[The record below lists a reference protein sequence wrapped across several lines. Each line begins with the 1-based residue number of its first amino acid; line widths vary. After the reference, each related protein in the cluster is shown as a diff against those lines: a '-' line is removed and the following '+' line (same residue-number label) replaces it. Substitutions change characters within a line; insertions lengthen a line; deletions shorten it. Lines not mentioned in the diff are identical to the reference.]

1 MLEKF
6 KQHITKHQLLREG
19 NKPLLAVSGG
29 VDSVVMCDLFARLGI
44 AFGLAHC
51 NFLLRGKMSD
61 EDEQFTSDLAK
72 KYGATY
78 HAKRFNT
85 KKIAAERSIS
95 IQVAA
100 RDLRYEWFAEIMER
114 EGYTC
119 LATAHHAN
127 DAVETVLYHLTRGT
141 GIRGLHG
148 IPTRRER
155 IIRPILFATKEDI
168 HAYATQQ
175 ALPYREDAS
184 NAETKYARNK
194 IRLEVVPV
202 LKEINPS
209 LEATFQENIERF
221 KDAEVLYDFAIEHI
235 RSKVFSAEGVH
246 PLAPSKGGDDGVVST
261 KDEGDNASSFSQNEK
276 SPPLED
282 SPLSSPPLEG
292 AGGWKNAIYHINIPA
307 LLSYPAPATVLYEL
321 LRDFGFRQA
330 QTEQIFAGFNGQ
342 PGAKYESATH
352 EILRDR
358 DALIIR
364 KKDDSKIDFLFIE
377 KEKNE
382 VVFNNNL
389 FIFKFIKKE
398 KFTFDTSPNIACL
411 DADKLRFPLK
421 LRYWQ
426 QGDLFQPLGMKGKHQ
441 LVSDFFTNKKLSQF
455 EKENIPILT
464 SNNDMCWIAGHR
476 IDERFKITDETTQ
489 VLVIQLI
496 TNH

>member
-1 MLEKF
+1 MLKKF
-6 KQHITKHQLLREG
+6 KQHITKHQLLQEG
-19 NKPLLAVSGG
+19 DKPLLAISGG
-29 VDSVVMCDLFARLGI
+29 IDSVVMCDLFSRLGVE
-44 AFGLAHC
+44 FGVAHC
-51 NFLLRGKMSD
+51 NFLLREKMSD
-61 EDEQFTSDLAK
+61 EDEEFVADLAE
-72 KYGATY
+72 KYGAAY
-78 HAKRFNT
+78 HITRFDT
-85 KKIAAERSIS
+85 KKIADERSIS

-148 IPTRRER
+148 IPTRREP
-155 IIRPILFATKEDI
+155 IIRPMLFTTKEEI
-168 HAYATQQ
+168 QAYAKQQ

-194 IRLEVVPV
+194 IRLEVVPI

-221 KDAEVLYDFAIEHI
+221 KDAEALYDFAIEHI
-235 RSKVFSAEGVH
+235 KSQVFSIERVL
-246 PLAPSKGGDDGVVST
+246 PPAPSKGG
-261 KDEGDNASSFSQNEK
+261 NFSRSEK
-276 SPPLED
+276 
-282 SPLSSPPLEG
+282 PLSSISPPLEG
-292 AGGWKNAIYHINIPA
+292 GRGLENALHYINIPA

-330 QTEQIFAGFNGQ
+330 QTEQIFETLNGQ
-342 PGAKYESATH
+342 PGAQYESATH

-358 DALIIR
+358 NVLIIR
-364 KKDDSKIDFLFIE
+364 KKERSKIDFLLIE

-382 VVFNNNL
+382 VVFNNDLFNL
-389 FIFKFIKKE
+389 KFVEKE
-398 KFTFDTSPNIACL
+398 NFTLDTSSNIACL
-411 DADKLRFPLK
+411 DADKLSFPLK

-426 QGDLFQPLGMKGKHQ
+426 QGDTFQPLGMNGKHQ

-464 SNNDMCWIAGHR
+464 SNNEICWIAGHR
-476 IDERFKITDETTQ
+476 LDERFKITNKTTQ

-496 TNH
+496 TNHHHATKNR